1 MEWMINQVRGLSK
14 FLNIIA
20 GITLTLMMLI
30 TVTDVML
37 RALRM
42 PIVGTYELVAFGGG
56 IVIGFAVPLTSLMK
70 LQIFVDAVTA
80 KLANSAR
87 MVLNLITRLMG
98 IGLFSLAGWNMI
110 KMGMDMIRTGEVS
123 LTLQLPFYPIAFG
136 IGLAFFV
143 QCLVLVVQIFQVFGG
158 TYD

>member
-1 MEWMINQVRGLSK
+1 MEWMINQVRGLCK

-20 GITLTLMMLI
+20 GCALTLMMLI
-30 TVTDVML
+30 TVTDVVL

-56 IVIGFAVPLTSLMK
+56 IVIGFAVPLTSMMK
-70 LQIFVDAVTA
+70 IQVYVDVVTS
-80 KLANSAR
+80 KLPKAAR
-87 MVLNLITRLMG
+87 MGLNVITRLMG
-98 IGLFSLAGWNMI
+98 VGLFSLAGWNLV

-136 IGLAFFV
+136 IGLAFFI
-143 QCLVLVVQIFQVFGG
+143 QCLVLVAQIFQVFGG